1 MSSSPLRPR
10 SNYVPPVGEDPLR
23 PNGGLFFE
31 EDLVRATLPETADVR
46 RGLSSALASGVSGH
60 HSGVALKAEVAGDKA
75 REQQALR
82 QAELADR
89 RASIYAPR
97 VSSLRDAQSIGDVGS
112 FIAGAAPGVIVD
124 TLPALAA
131 GLVFRGR
138 GRLAA
143 PTALVGAAVPSYD
156 QQFGE
161 MAREQR
167 LDPTLSKASADDRLA
182 AARLG
187 AAGGTI
193 LEAMLPGKLASE
205 ALRGP
210 TRSLLRNTAA
220 DALLEG
226 ATETAQTGV
235 QHLAHRT
242 IDNTRELDGW
252 DLIDSAV
259 AGAVGGGGLS
269 AAARAPAH
277 GVQAL
282 ADRFARGPEA
292 APVQE
297 PPMGAAPPGTP
308 LLPAPDDGS
317 GGGMGGLF
325 DTLNERFGPGVR
337 EQAHKAKD
345 YVSDTIDRMGEAA
358 KTAQSPSDF
367 LRQVFGGST
376 EDAAA
381 ADLLHDTEDPGVMN
395 SADPAAAMQQRD
407 AERQER
413 AAFFA
418 EELLNDPVTP
428 DAVKERVASFG
439 GDFTDPEA
447 QAFVARTL
455 VAQRAGEKLTNAVN
469 DLIDLTK
476 DFGGKAAK
484 TGTDLTAKARD
495 MLDKS
500 MTAAADRIVKKKNLQ
515 GGDEPGSG
523 VTQFPTHRTRRTDR
537 QQTEDFVESE
547 FAAVVADQEKAVAE
561 AEARVERAK
570 RLNTGRMA
578 EIVAVA
584 RTMPPEV
591 FEDNPVYESMT
602 PLERRAFHSI
612 MEADEE
618 LFFERSVLND
628 MRKSLEPAKA
638 SSTTDRIVKKSLQG
652 ISLVDAKPLVDV
664 LAQRLGPSGAA
675 KAPELARQLLALS
688 VRMSPEIRIT
698 PEVDSR
704 LRSLSDAI
712 DDNVLDAVTEVS
724 GSDGLRQALARIREI
739 PSAQTDVATSGG
751 SSFLESM
758 LVRPLPDGQRKQLAL
773 VIDEA
778 GLQLKD
784 LNPTRRNQLLTG
796 LAAAFGSEE
805 NAQTVVEFYG
815 NLRREAMQRDAS
827 RYPGRDDTPG
837 RSGEDVAYEA
847 PRPVGDAYEG
857 TDDVAE
863 YGTLPERDAPVQD
876 TYYADPKSMRPFYEG
891 REGRLSTE
899 GGTRR
904 RVRDIEAFMDRMQGR
919 GVELRSQR
927 YGDFLE
933 ERNEDSAAAVKRI
946 RKDLEKRIAEG
957 APRKGEAAEYAEGR
971 KKNRQYLEEQLHALN
986 LIEKA
991 DGPEAA
997 ANLFSVAHAVGERN
1011 ELGITDEQL
1020 AEADT
1025 LLRRTVDPKKRPP
1038 GMDWAQAMKHNRDIA
1053 KTKIVFKRHKGDPLA
1068 LSAESLWKAYAKG
1081 QPAGRPMRQ
1090 LFADAVSA
1098 VLNRP
1103 DIADLAHG
1111 LDLVLI
1117 DRASG
1122 TYADPQM
1129 SDEVREAK
1137 QELAHEYEARL
1148 SEAENRVEAA
1158 TSEIEEARDED
1169 RADSELVERIE
1180 VAADELQREADS
1192 GRITATALKDEAK
1205 SIKWEDGAPTP
1216 EAIELR
1222 ARAAWE
1228 YDISR
1233 VFAEGARDLR
1243 ETATEVRSELDRVED
1258 GSNDAHTGNEF
1269 RRLERRRNDLQHA
1282 YDVAYDSGNEA
1293 AIEDAKRRLDAV
1305 GEAIKRMEAREA
1317 VERTYGSAGR
1327 TARAERGAA
1336 AKVRNYDE
1344 STGAALHPDDK
1355 PSAAKPKGLG
1365 KRLDAA
1371 LLANPELLEV
1381 LDARGQPKD
1390 KAMTESR
1397 MRENLFKAY
1406 SAIKTPALK
1415 ARLEGL
1421 RAKYQEAKNASNV
1434 GTPAARKAA
1443 KQEAAALEEIGQ
1455 MVRWILEQREGGRTD
1470 TESAPKRDDATAS
1483 LAALPDTV
1491 ERVVDGTRVLYVKD
1505 ADATKYIA
1513 GTRGGVVYVNMGKLR
1528 TDGMVKYLTEGPSA
1542 AQKQAVFDK
1551 LGITAQSL
1559 DAVLGNDKRRAAF
1572 LRDHELSHIRN
1583 KDKASYPRDSD
1594 GKPDPMH
1601 PDAIAIE
1608 SRAVRDA
1615 LSKEELAALGVGAK
1629 KEAPS
1634 RVILPITGRFT
1645 PKDQAKSD
1653 RANKFIGRGV
1663 PGSSTAAY
1671 AEAWGDR
1678 ANVGEYSP
1686 EDTVFISANGKRPG
1700 ALSPPWPEIKKAM
1713 SAGATL
1719 ITDVP
1724 ADRNNRSFNTGERA
1738 VADFLDGNGYV
1749 ESAPGTW
1756 TPGAAAR
1763 STEKPVDAA
1772 PRKVVKKSFVGA
1784 KADPE
1789 GASDAE
1795 KLLGIG
1801 APADVVWRDLGWFR
1815 GPDGKLRK
1823 EIRSPVLRR
1832 RVRDLAT
1839 AIANGSR
1846 DAVKI
1851 RDLLEGIDAFAPYL
1865 DKLGDLPVD
1874 PTDDMV
1880 EIVGAVGAYN
1890 GEDGFFS
1897 RGIGISRENAELAV
1911 RVEAVPGGKGTD
1923 LLREIADS
1931 MTLEF
1936 VETTDLIAELEARHP
1951 MPDVN
1956 ERVAE
1961 MLAGTILHELQHA
1974 FQHVEGFENGGN
1986 ATSAVIAKYGDVDE
2000 YLAAIRDGDDGTVGS
2015 ITEQAFAQ
2023 LRAEV
2028 GPDGD
2033 VEVAAHKL
2041 YESIV
2046 GEVEAN
2052 DVAAR
2057 MKLSDEEAASLKPA
2071 LMDAERKFV
2080 RSVLLAEALS
2090 TFRSKVGGR
2099 PGRPGKDWG
2108 DKDAVKAEIL
2118 RLRGK
2123 DVKVKV
2129 EKLVKQLGG
2138 SGQYT
2143 YDPDTGE
2150 RLIEVAINARSPVGT
2165 ARHEAIHDLFR
2176 FLSENDATR
2185 SIAKDLRDATSAP
2198 HVIRQL
2204 RDLLKDHKA
2213 ALEQLNDPEERAAY
2227 AYQFWAE
2234 GLLQIGPTG
2243 TGFFGTIRQFIKDLF
2258 GVVIAGQRGED
2269 LLRAFHDGKFADPS
2283 TVQEV
2288 LQDINDSRGDRVSNK
2303 LNRAAPALTHA
2314 LNALFSAAPDRLR
2327 RFEND
2332 YLNVL
2337 ADKFQPES
2345 GTGFVQNRFQQ
2356 EGVWGNRLGGILRGT
2371 TAVERREAIDQ
2382 LQAMKPT
2389 SELAKKLAKFNDDIY
2404 EYMRDA
2410 GVQSWDSKTKKFV
2423 PLRKVQ
2429 GYFTRSWDPDA
2440 IARNRTEFEALL
2452 RTEGGV
2458 SAANA
2463 AALVENL
2470 VRGSEKR
2477 PGPKESPVD
2486 LGFMP
2491 YVPHTAERV
2500 LTFINSNN
2508 ADKFAK
2514 FQHKDLADIMTS
2526 YVRGST
2532 HRAEYAREFGNNGE
2546 KIVDLVAKSGVK
2558 DPKELE
2564 EISNAVQALEGSL
2577 DPGNWSVQTK
2587 EAMSAVL
2594 TLQNATLLPLALV
2607 SQMIDPIVLA
2617 ARTGDIK
2624 DAGTAYVTALKR
2636 LKNTITKS
2644 KNKVPGEEL
2653 AEILGVVSEDSTL
2666 QAMAMAY
2673 GTTRMS
2679 KRMENLNRVFFKYNG
2694 MQGWNN
2700 SMRIAATAAGEKYLL
2715 AHRKDAKALAELGLE
2730 PKDIKSVGGK
2740 LDVSNPKVQQA
2751 MFQFVDQAV
2760 LRPSAA
2766 NRPVWMSDPRFLL
2779 VAHLKQ
2785 FTFAMNNVVMKRAN
2799 RELQN
2804 DNPKPWGILM
2814 LAMPVILAADMAKF
2828 ALTGHAPAGWGFKD
2842 YVLHAVARS
2851 GLLGLGDFGVQAM
2864 DRVDSGKMPGEG
2876 LLGPTFENLMKILRW
2891 IGGDPRTDFEDVV
2904 DRTVPGARFI

>member
-1 MSSSPLRPR
+1 M
-10 SNYVPPVGEDPLR
+10 
-23 PNGGLFFE
+23 
-31 EDLVRATLPETADVR
+31 ADKF
-46 RGLSSALASGVSGH
+46 SALRTSRGEPSLFEQVRTAAQITPEAQYEMTSGASDTQLVKGLRTG
-60 HSGVALKAEVAGDKA
+60 AAGITA
-75 REQQALR
+75 GSFANQALSQEAGGNEDWQR
-82 QAELADR
+82 SRDLALQTH
-89 RASIYAPR
+89 AQGQMYAPR
-97 VSSLRDAQSIGDVGS
+97 VSSLRDIGSLEDAGD
-112 FIAGAAPGVIVD
+112 FAAGAFGQGVMSMAPVVATAFASRVPGASGLLAKA
-124 TLPALAA
+124 LPYAS
-131 GLVFRGR
+131 
-138 GRLAA
+138 
-143 PTALVGAAVPSYD
+143 AAVPAYMLEK
-156 QQFGE
+156 GE
-161 MAREQR
+161 AALNQYA
-167 LDPTLSKASADDRLA
+167 DPTLAKTSVEDRDLA
-182 AARLG
+182 ATTKGVINAGLE
-187 AAGGTI
+187 AAVPAGLANSFLRKPATSLLGTI
-193 LEAMLPGKLASE
+193 GRSALGESATEAAQEYVGYRAEK
-205 ALRGP
+205 ALDPNRQLDP
-210 TRSLLRNTAA
+210 WRIA
-220 DALLEG
+220 DAAAMG
-226 ATETAQTGV
+226 ALTGGGV
-235 QHLAHRT
+235 SAVTSTPGHLA
-242 IDNTRELDGW
+242 N
-252 DLIDSAV
+252 SAME
-259 AGAVGGGGLS
+259 
-269 AAARAPAH
+269 RM
-277 GVQAL
+277 QAQQDD
-282 ADRFARGPEA
+282 A
-292 APVQE
+292 
-297 PPMGAAPPGTP
+297 AAPPQDGGDPTQPPGPIDPNTP

-317 GGGMGGLF
+317 GGGEAVKTAPTPEEFLRQF
-325 DTLNERFGPGVR
+325 FSSSPGMR
-337 EQAHKAKD
+337 EQAQKTKD
-345 YVSDTIDRMGEAA
+345 FVSDTIDRMGEAV
-358 KTAQSPSDF
+358 KTAQTPEEF
-367 LRQVFGGST
+367 LRQVFSSSP

-381 ADLLHDTEDPGVMN
+381 ADLLHDTEDPGVM
-395 SADPAAAMQQRD
+395 SAADPAAALQQRD

-418 EELLNDPVTP
+418 EELLNDPATP

-439 GDFTDPEA
+439 GDFTNPEA
-447 QAFVARTL
+447 RAFVARNL
-455 VAQRAGEKLTNAVN
+455 VAQRAGEKLVRAVS
-469 DLIDLTK
+469 DLIDMSK
-476 DFGGKAAK
+476 DLGGRAAEA
-484 TGTDLTAKARD
+484 GADLAAKARG

-500 MTAAADRIVKKKNLQ
+500 MTAAADRITKKN
-515 GGDEPGSG
+515 
-523 VTQFPTHRTRRTDR
+523 
-537 QQTEDFVESE
+537 
-547 FAAVVADQEKAVAE
+547 
-561 AEARVERAK
+561 
-570 RLNTGRMA
+570 
-578 EIVAVA
+578 
-584 RTMPPEV
+584 
-591 FEDNPVYESMT
+591 
-602 PLERRAFHSI
+602 
-612 MEADEE
+612 
-618 LFFERSVLND
+618 
-628 MRKSLEPAKA
+628 
-638 SSTTDRIVKKSLQG
+638 LQG

-688 VRMSPEIRIT
+688 VRMSPETRIT

-712 DDNVLDAVTEVS
+712 DDDVLDMVTEVS

-739 PSAQTDVATSGG
+739 PSAQTDVATSDG

-758 LVRPLPDGQRKQLAL
+758 LVRPLADGQRKQLAT

-796 LAAAFGSEE
+796 LAAAFGSKE
-805 NAQTVVEFYG
+805 NAQTVVEYYG
-815 NLRREAMQRDAS
+815 NLRREAMQRNAS
-827 RYPGRDDTPG
+827 NSSDSDDLLDQ
-837 RSGEDVAYEA
+837 SGEDVTYEA
-847 PRPVGDAYEG
+847 PRPTGDAYEG
-857 TDDVAE
+857 TDGVAE
-863 YGTLPERDAPVQD
+863 YGTLPERDAPEQD

-904 RVRDIEAFMDRMQGR
+904 RVRDIEAFMDRMRGL
-919 GVELRSQR
+919 GVELRPQR
-927 YGDFLE
+927 YGAFLK
-933 ERNEDSAAAVKRI
+933 ERNGDSAAAVKRI

-971 KKNRQYLEEQLHALN
+971 KKNRQYLEEQLLALN
-986 LIEKA
+986 LIEQA

-997 ANLFSVAHAVGERN
+997 ANLFSVARAVGERN
-1011 ELGITDEQL
+1011 ELGITDDQL
-1020 AEADT
+1020 AKADT
-1025 LLRRTVDPKKRPP
+1025 LLRSTVNPKKPP
-1038 GMDWAQAMKHNRDIA
+1038 RGMDWAQATKHNRDIL
-1053 KTKIVFKRHKGDPLA
+1053 KTKIIFNRTGDGAQPLA

-1111 LDLVLI
+1111 LDGVLI
-1117 DRASG
+1117 DRESG

-1129 SDEVREAK
+1129 SDDVREVK
-1137 QELAHEYEARL
+1137 KELAHEYEARL
-1148 SEAENRVEAA
+1148 SEAESRVEAA
-1158 TSEIEEARDED
+1158 ASEIEDARDED
-1169 RADSELVERIE
+1169 RADDELVERIE
-1180 VAADELQREADS
+1180 VAAAELQREADS

-1233 VFAEGARDLR
+1233 VFAEGARYLH
-1243 ETATEVRSELDRVED
+1243 ETATEVRSELERVE
-1258 GSNDAHTGNEF
+1258 GG
-1269 RRLERRRNDLQHA
+1269 
-1282 YDVAYDSGNEA
+1282 
-1293 AIEDAKRRLDAV
+1293 
-1305 GEAIKRMEAREA
+1305 
-1317 VERTYGSAGR
+1317 
-1327 TARAERGAA
+1327 ERGAA

-1406 SAIKTPALK
+1406 AAVKTPALK

-1434 GTPAARKAA
+1434 GTPAAREAA
-1443 KQEAAALEEIGQ
+1443 KQEAAALKELGQ
-1455 MVRWILEQREGGRTD
+1455 MVRWILEQREGAHTDAAPKQEPATVSKLGSMENPHIVPMYYQIRDLGRIRAELRGKYRASDSIAALIPSGDRTGTTRRPPEGVMPGDYISFSGVPGVYRVTGFQKIDLQTTAGREAWSKREGWSVDAINTFGSQVRNGAIQMQFERADGKGKSRTD
-1470 TESAPKRDDATAS
+1470 TESAPKRDDAMAR

-1491 ERVVDGTRVLYVKD
+1491 ERVVT
-1505 ADATKYIA
+1505 
-1513 GTRGGVVYVNMGKLR
+1513 
-1528 TDGMVKYLTEGPSA
+1528 P
-1542 AQKQAVFDK
+1542 QPP
-1551 LGITAQSL
+1551 
-1559 DAVLGNDKRRAAF
+1559 RRAAPAMP
-1572 LRDHELSHIRN
+1572 
-1583 KDKASYPRDSD
+1583 K
-1594 GKPDPMH
+1594 
-1601 PDAIAIE
+1601 
-1608 SRAVRDA
+1608 
-1615 LSKEELAALGVGAK
+1615 
-1629 KEAPS
+1629 
-1634 RVILPITGRFT
+1634 RVILPKTSRYAA
-1645 PKDQAKSD
+1645 KDQVKSD
-1653 RANKFIGRGV
+1653 RANKFIGRGA

-1671 AEAWGDR
+1671 AEAWGSR

-1686 EDTVFISANGKRPG
+1686 EDAVFISVNGNRPG
-1700 ALSPPWPEIKKAM
+1700 ALTPPWPEIKKAM

-1724 ADRNNRSFNTGERA
+1724 ADRNRSFNTGERA
-1738 VADFLDGNGYV
+1738 VADFLDGNGYFE
-1749 ESAPGTW
+1749 ESPGTW
-1756 TPGAAAR
+1756 VR
-1763 STEKPVDAA
+1763 EKTSQG
-1772 PRKVVKKSFVGA
+1772 KVVKKSFIGER
-1784 KADPE
+1784 ADPT
-1789 GASDAE
+1789 GAARMRKAAE
-1795 KLLGIG
+1795 RARKDGTAVDMLM
-1801 APADVVWRDLGWFR
+1801 ATEGWFY
-1815 GPDGKLRK
+1815 GPDGKLRRELSAAEK
-1823 EIRSPVLRR
+1823 AAVTSRVSGLIKRALAGETVNTDLKSLLGDVPSFAGYFKPRDFLQGLFGDKGRFANVSVKFTHSNDTGMGMFDDQGRSITLNVVSN
-1832 RVRDLAT
+1832 RVNVSLQSPDVAASERE
-1839 AIANGSR
+1839 
-1846 DAVKI
+1846 
-1851 RDLLEGIDAFAPYL
+1851 LLEL
-1865 DKLGDLPVD
+1865 D
-1874 PTDDMV
+1874 
-1880 EIVGAVGAYN
+1880 VGAVLN
-1890 GEDGFFS
+1890 F
-1897 RGIGISRENAELAV
+1897 
-1911 RVEAVPGGKGTD
+1911 GGN
-1923 LLREIADS
+1923 LRHEYDTWFAGLPQSTRTKLEQQVAD
-1931 MTLEF
+1931 
-1936 VETTDLIAELEARHP
+1936 
-1951 MPDVN
+1951 
-1956 ERVAE
+1956 E
-1961 MLAGTILHELQHA
+1961 MLRTFMHELQHA
-1974 FQHVEGFENGGN
+1974 IQAAEGFTNGGN
-1986 ATSAVIAKYGDVDE
+1986 S
-2000 YLAAIRDGDDGTVGS
+2000 LS
-2015 ITEQAFAQ
+2015 AFALVYADPDIARRLINKPSNDTFEAATDSATNNFFAQ
-2023 LRAEV
+2023 F
-2028 GPDGD
+2028 GPDAD
-2033 VEVAAHKL
+2033 IQAAAQEA
-2041 YESIV
+2041 YENIV
-2046 GEVEAN
+2046 GELEASDVEARLN
-2052 DVAAR
+2052 MDDAEARRVAPRILREMGTPGSR
-2057 MKLSDEEAASLKPA
+2057 MHSATFGASLKTAA
-2071 LMDAERKFV
+2071 LKYRAQ
-2080 RSVLLAEALS
+2080 S
-2090 TFRSKVGGR
+2090 TQNAQGAKR
-2099 PGRPGKDWG
+2099 GRPGKNWG
-2108 DKDAVKAEIL
+2108 DKAAVKAEIL

-2123 DVKVKV
+2123 DVKVRI

-2138 SGQYT
+2138 SGQYS
-2143 YDPDTGE
+2143 YDPATGE
-2150 RLIEVAINARSPVGT
+2150 RLIEVAVNATSPVGT
-2165 ARHEAIHDLFR
+2165 ARHEAMHDLFR

-2185 SIAKDLRDATSAP
+2185 SVAKDLRDATSAP
-2198 HVIRQL
+2198 HVIKQL

-2243 TGFFGTIRQFIKDLF
+2243 TGIFHTIRQFIKDLF
-2258 GVVIAGQRGED
+2258 GIVTAGQRGED

-2283 TVQEV
+2283 IVQEV
-2288 LQDINDSRGDRVSNK
+2288 LQDINDSSGDRVANK
-2303 LNRAAPALTHA
+2303 LNRAAPALTRA
-2314 LNALFSAAPDRLR
+2314 LNSLLSAASKRLR

-2332 YLNVL
+2332 YLNEL
-2337 ADKFQPES
+2337 ADKFQPEN

-2356 EGVWGNRLGGILRGT
+2356 EGVWTNRLGGILRGT

-2389 SELAKKLAKFNDDIY
+2389 SKLAKELAKFNEDIY

-2410 GVQSWDSKTKKFV
+2410 GVQSWDSTTKKFV

-2440 IARNRTEFEALL
+2440 IAGNRAEFEALL

-2463 AALVENL
+2463 AALAENL
-2470 VRGSEKR
+2470 VRGSEQR
-2477 PGPKESPVD
+2477 PKPKESPVD

-2491 YVPHTAERV
+2491 YVPHTSERV
-2500 LTFINSNN
+2500 LTFINPGN
-2508 ADKFAK
+2508 ADKFVK
-2514 FQHKDLADIMTS
+2514 FQRKDLADIMMS

-2546 KIVDLVAKSGVK
+2546 KIVDLVAKSGIK
-2558 DPKELE
+2558 DPKELG

-2594 TLQNATLLPLALV
+2594 TLQNVTLLPLALV

-2653 AEILGVVSEDSTL
+2653 AEILGIVSEDSTL

-2679 KRMENLNRVFFKYNG
+2679 KRMENINRVFFKYNG

-2785 FTFAMNNVVMKRAN
+2785 FTFAMHNVVLKRAN

-2804 DNPKPWGILM
+2804 GNPKPWGILM

-2828 ALTGHAPAGWGFKD
+2828 ALTGTAPSTWGFKD
-2842 YVLHAVARS
+2842 YVLHAVERS
-2851 GLLGLGDFGVQAM
+2851 GLLGIGDFSVQAM

-2891 IGGDPRTDFEDVV
+2891 IGGDPRTDFGDVV